1 MNQTSAASDTAF
13 PPSAAATAP
22 AIPAAEITAGYRR
35 YVLWILMFSCALNF
49 LDRQVINIL
58 AEPIKD
64 EFGLSDTQ
72 LGLLTGLAFATFYS
86 GLSLPVA
93 RLADRSDRSQL
104 IATFVGIWS
113 LATAASGLVTN
124 FTQLLLSRIVV
135 GLGEAGGSPPAHSL
149 ISDYTPPEKRSS
161 AIAFYTIGIPLG
173 GLLGMV
179 LGGVILD
186 HYGWRTAFLVA
197 GLPGV
202 ALALLIWLTLRD
214 PKRDRRRPPASTA
227 DAPVPWREAMRE
239 LASKRAFILVSLGGA
254 ATTFVN
260 YSQGAFIASFFFRAH
275 GEALAGLAAGSGATI
290 GIALGAAG
298 LLGVALG
305 ISKGLTG
312 IVGTLLG
319 GRLGDRP
326 GAASY
331 LAHVTVPAIFTALRV
346 PLIIGAVLVQDVVLS
361 FALLAAHGFAMGI
374 AGVGGYAAV
383 QGLVRPRVRATA
395 AAVYMFGLNM
405 IGLGFGPLLVGML
418 SDTLAAGGMSEADGL
433 RWALVWSS
441 LLLFAAAGFK
451 WWARRYIVQES
462 VG

>member
-1 MNQTSAASDTAF
+1 MTSPARPADFTPA
-13 PPSAAATAP
+13 AP
-22 AIPAAEITAGYRR
+22 AGGGADLTAGYRR
-35 YVLWILMFSCALNF
+35 YMLWILMFSCALNF

-58 AEPIKD
+58 AEPIKE

-93 RLADRSDRSQL
+93 RLADRSDRSRL
-104 IATFVGIWS
+104 IAMFVGIWS
-113 LATAASGLVTN
+113 LATAASGLVAN
-124 FTQLLLSRIVV
+124 FTQLLLARVVV

-202 ALALLIWLTLRD
+202 LLALLIWATLRD
-214 PKRDRRRPPASTA
+214 PKRDRARPETLDA
-227 DAPVPWREAMRE
+227 DPPVPWREAIRE
-239 LASKRAFILVSLGGA
+239 MAGKRAFLLIWVGGA

-275 GEALAGLAAGSGATI
+275 SDALGQMAAGTVGTI

-298 LLGVALG
+298 LLGIALG

-312 IVGTLLG
+312 IIGTLLG
-319 GRLGDRP
+319 GRLGDKP

-331 LAHVTVPAIFTALRV
+331 MAHVTVPAIFTLVRV
-346 PLIIGAVLVQDVVLS
+346 PLIIGAVLVQDLVLS
-361 FALLAAHGFAMGI
+361 FLLLAAHGFAMGV

-405 IGLGFGPLLVGML
+405 IGLGFGPLLVGVL
-418 SDTLAAGGMSEADGL
+418 SDTLAAGGMNAADGL
-433 RWALVWSS
+433 RWALIYSS
-441 LLLFAAAGFK
+441 LLLLVAAACK
-451 WWARRYIVQES
+451 WAARRYIVAES

>member
-1 MNQTSAASDTAF
+1 MTSSATH
-13 PPSAAATAP
+13 AAAVPDGHAP
-22 AIPAAEITAGYRR
+22 ATADMTAGYRR
-35 YVLWILMFSCALNF
+35 YMLWILMFSCALNF

-93 RLADRSDRSQL
+93 RLADRANRSRL
-104 IATFVGIWS
+104 IAIFVGIWS
-113 LATAASGLVTN
+113 AATAASGMVAN
-124 FTQLLLSRIVV
+124 FTQLLLARIVV

-179 LGGVILD
+179 LGGIILD

-197 GLPGV
+197 GVPGV
-202 ALALLIWLTLRD
+202 ALALLIWVTLRD
-214 PKRDRRRPPASTA
+214 PKRDNSRPAAIDP
-227 DAPVPWREAMRE
+227 DPPVPWRDALRE
-239 LASKRAFILVSLGGA
+239 MAGKRAFLLIWVGGA

-260 YSQGAFIASFFFRAH
+260 YSQSAFIASFFFRAH
-275 GEALAGLAAGSGATI
+275 ADGLAGLAAGSGATI

-312 IVGTLLG
+312 IVGTLIG
-319 GRLGDRP
+319 GRMGDRP
-326 GAASY
+326 GDASY
-331 LAHVTVPAIFTALRV
+331 MAHVTVPAVFTLLRV
-346 PLIIGAVLVQDVVLS
+346 PLIIAAVLVQDVMLS
-361 FALLAAHGFAMGI
+361 FLLLAAHGFAMGV

-405 IGLGFGPLLVGML
+405 IGLGFGPLLVGVL

-433 RWALVWSS
+433 RWALIWSS
-441 LLLFAAAGFK
+441 LLLLVAAALK
-451 WWARRYIVQES
+451 WAARRYIVAES
-462 VG
+462 VS